1 MKGAFVMR
9 SFQIAGHTVSAAL
22 GAIAI
27 AFALSGTAV
36 AQTAERSAQEPER
49 TNSLR
54 DPAKSN
60 TESGYAEDRV
70 ITERVQAALDA
81 QPDLRTA
88 MLRVQTSNRQVL
100 LSGGVETTSQRDLA
114 IQVARSVEGVSGV
127 QDAITL
133 KQPQA

>member
-1 MKGAFVMR
+1 MR
-9 SFQIAGHTVSAAL
+9 SFRIAGRIVSTTL
-22 GAIAI
+22 GALAI
-27 AFALSGTAV
+27 AFAVSEIVV
-36 AQTAERSAQEPER
+36 AQSVERSAQEPDR

-70 ITERVQAALDA
+70 ITARVQAALDA
-81 QPDLRTA
+81 QPDLGTA

-114 IQVARSVEGVSGV
+114 IQVASSVEGVSGV

>member
-1 MKGAFVMR
+1 MR
-9 SFQIAGHTVSAAL
+9 SFRIARRMASTTL

-27 AFALSGTAV
+27 AFALSDAVV
-36 AQTAERSAQEPER
+36 AQSVERGAQEPDR

-70 ITERVQAALDA
+70 ITERVQAALNS

-100 LSGGVETTSQRDLA
+100 LTGGVETSAQRDLA
-114 IQVARSVEGVSGV
+114 IQVASSVQGVGGV
-127 QDAITL
+127 QDGITL
-133 KQPQA
+133 KEPRA